1 MNHLFPWEVPELLED
16 YYSGPCLFMALYR
29 LYKGAYFGQGFH
41 LSGTYLGN
49 KEIKNSIDKLPL
61 DI

>member
-1 MNHLFPWEVPELLED
+1 MSYLFLWKVPEILDDYFLE
-16 YYSGPCLFMALYR
+16 PCLFMALYR

-49 KEIKNSIDKLPL
+49 KQFENSID
-61 DI
+61 